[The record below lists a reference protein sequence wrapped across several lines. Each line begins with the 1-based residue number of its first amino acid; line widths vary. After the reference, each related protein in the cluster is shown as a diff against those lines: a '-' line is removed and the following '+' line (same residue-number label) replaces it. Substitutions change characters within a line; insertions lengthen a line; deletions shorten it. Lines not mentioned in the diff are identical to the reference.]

1 MDTIKTNSKINFLVS
16 VKIIFLNLIHFRG
29 IKKVFTL
36 KFNTLRSFVRSSVRS
51 KFSYILEN
59 IKIALKL
66 NVFVSLIGE
75 SYFNNV
81 FLFNPL
87 NKMT

>member
-1 MDTIKTNSKINFLVS
+1 MDTIKTNVKISFFVS
-16 VKIIFLNLIHFRG
+16 VKIIFLNLIRFRG
-29 IKKVFTL
+29 IKRVFSL
-36 KFNTLRSFVRSSVRS
+36 KFNSIKSFIRTSIRL
-51 KFSYILEN
+51 KFNYILEN
-59 IKIALKL
+59 IKIAVKL

-87 NKMT
+87 NKIA